1 VSPILFSL
9 LVGSVG
15 GPFGGIAAA
24 VAGVTFLP
32 KSSDRAKAEIL
43 AFAGGFILASA
54 FIEMLGES
62 LRRSEK
68 GPWWAAALV
77 LGGVVAGAAVH
88 AGVQHIWGSDGGGVG
103 SDPDAERRQAREI
116 SLSLTVINF
125 IEGLPIGAAFA
136 VSERLGLLIGF
147 LNILENAT
155 EGITIASDL
164 AGLRP
169 GFPRLAWL
177 TTAPT
182 VTLGLGAA
190 LAAWLGGISPIL
202 LVAFLSAGAGIM
214 LHMSTGD
221 ILGDARN
228 LNRHRMPTA
237 GFFAGVLCSILFMQ
251 LGG

>member
-1 VSPILFSL
+1 MSPVLYSL

-32 KSSDRAKAEIL
+32 KSSDRTKAEIL
-43 AFAGGFILASA
+43 SFAGGFILASA
-54 FIEMLGES
+54 FIEMVDEALD
-62 LRRSEK
+62 RSRTEA
-68 GPWWAAALV
+68 WWVSALV
-77 LGGVVAGAAVH
+77 LVALVVGAAVH
-88 AGVQHIWGSDGGGVG
+88 SAVQRAHGSGSGADVT
-103 SDPDAERRQAREI
+103 SDPDAARRQAREI
-116 SLSLTVINF
+116 AVSLTVINA

-164 AGLRP
+164 AEQHP
-169 GFPRLAWL
+169 SFWRLAWL
-177 TTAPT
+177 TTGPT

-202 LVAFLSAGAGIM
+202 LVAFLAAGAGIM
-214 LHMSTGD
+214 LHMSSGD
-221 ILGDARN
+221 ILGDARA
-228 LNRHRMPTA
+228 LNDDR
-237 GFFAGVLCSILFMQ
+237 
-251 LGG
+251 